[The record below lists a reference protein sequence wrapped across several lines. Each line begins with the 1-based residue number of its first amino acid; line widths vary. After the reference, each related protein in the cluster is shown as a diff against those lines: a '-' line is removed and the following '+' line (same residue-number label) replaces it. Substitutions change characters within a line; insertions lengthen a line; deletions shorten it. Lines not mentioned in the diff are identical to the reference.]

1 MAEHNKIRVIIT
13 NKQKAVKIPTGIRML
28 VRRCCNAVLR
38 LEKFEGSAEISVT
51 FTDNEGIKALN
62 KQYRDKDIETDVL
75 SFPMGENGVYDTNP
89 ETGAQILGDVVISME
104 KARDQAEL
112 FGHSL
117 QREVGYLNGKIVSV
131 TKQITK
137 LFNTGVDHFKCNYKR
152 TQNGEQRPFCGRKIV
167 KATEN
172 ENIKCRNK
180 VKSHMTFA
188 FYGKAE
194 TSECTFKTF
203 DLLFHTP

>member
-1 MAEHNKIRVIIT
+1 MPKIAFLTFTGPAHTKTAEITADKISKASITGLFTKYKNIFPIISKSRKNST
-13 NKQKAVKIPTGIRML
+13 AVNTAG
-28 VRRCCNAVLR
+28 NDTASTAAAVL
-38 LEKFEGSAEISVT
+38 
-51 FTDNEGIKALN
+51 DN
-62 KQYRDKDIETDVL
+62 
-75 SFPMGENGVYDTNP
+75 
-89 ETGAQILGDVVISME
+89 
-104 KARDQAEL
+104 
-112 FGHSL
+112 
-117 QREVGYLNGKIVSV
+117 LNGKIVSV

-172 ENIKCRNK
+172 KNIKCCNK

-194 TSECTFKTF
+194 TYECTFKTF

>member
-1 MAEHNKIRVIIT
+1 MPKIAFLT
-13 NKQKAVKIPTGIRML
+13 FTGP
-28 VRRCCNAVLR
+28 AHT
-38 LEKFEGSAEISVT
+38 KTAEITADKISKTSITGLFAKYKNIFPITSKSRKNSTAVNT
-51 FTDNEGIKALN
+51 AENDTASTAAASIKCARILRGCNVLDN
-62 KQYRDKDIETDVL
+62 
-75 SFPMGENGVYDTNP
+75 
-89 ETGAQILGDVVISME
+89 
-104 KARDQAEL
+104 
-112 FGHSL
+112 
-117 QREVGYLNGKIVSV
+117 LNGKIVSV

-167 KATEN
+167 KATKN

>member
-1 MAEHNKIRVIIT
+1 MPKIAFLIF
-13 NKQKAVKIPTGIRML
+13 TGP
-28 VRRCCNAVLR
+28 AHT
-38 LEKFEGSAEISVT
+38 KTAEITADKISKTSITGLFTKYKNT
-51 FTDNEGIKALN
+51 FPITSKSRKNSTAVNTAENDTASTAAVGNVLDN
-62 KQYRDKDIETDVL
+62 
-75 SFPMGENGVYDTNP
+75 
-89 ETGAQILGDVVISME
+89 
-104 KARDQAEL
+104 
-112 FGHSL
+112 
-117 QREVGYLNGKIVSV
+117 LNGKIVSV

-172 ENIKCRNK
+172 ENIKCCNK

>member
-1 MAEHNKIRVIIT
+1 MKFRTEGLIIKEQ
-13 NKQKAVKIPTGIRML
+13 NIGEQDKL
-28 VRRCCNAVLR
+28 V
-38 LEKFEGSAEISVT
+38 F
-51 FTDNEGIKALN
+51 AL
-62 KQYRDKDIETDVL
+62 
-75 SFPMGENGVYDTNP
+75 
-89 ETGAQILGDVVISME
+89 
-104 KARDQAEL
+104 
-112 FGHSL
+112 
-117 QREVGYLNGKIVSV
+117 
-131 TKQITK
+131 TK
-137 LFNTGVDHFKCNYKR
+137 LFNTGVDHFKCNYKC
-152 TQNGEQRPFCGRKIV
+152 TQNSEQRPFCGRKIV

>member
-1 MAEHNKIRVIIT
+1 MFIFSF
-13 NKQKAVKIPTGIRML
+13 
-28 VRRCCNAVLR
+28 NAQNCVLD
-38 LEKFEGSAEISVT
+38 FYGT
-51 FTDNEGIKALN
+51 CT
-62 KQYRDKDIETDVL
+62 YKD
-75 SFPMGENGVYDTNP
+75 
-89 ETGAQILGDVVISME
+89 
-104 KARDQAEL
+104 
-112 FGHSL
+112 
-117 QREVGYLNGKIVSV
+117 
-131 TKQITK
+131 
-137 LFNTGVDHFKCNYKR
+137 
-152 TQNGEQRPFCGRKIV
+152 GRKIV

>member
-1 MAEHNKIRVIIT
+1 MPKIAFLT
-13 NKQKAVKIPTGIRML
+13 FTGP
-28 VRRCCNAVLR
+28 AHT
-38 LEKFEGSAEISVT
+38 KTAEITADKISKT
-51 FTDNEGIKALN
+51 SITGLFTKYENIFPITSKSRKNSTAVNTAENDTASTANVLDN
-62 KQYRDKDIETDVL
+62 
-75 SFPMGENGVYDTNP
+75 
-89 ETGAQILGDVVISME
+89 
-104 KARDQAEL
+104 
-112 FGHSL
+112 
-117 QREVGYLNGKIVSV
+117 LNGKIVSV

>member
-1 MAEHNKIRVIIT
+1 MNKDDRRS
-13 NKQKAVKIPTGIRML
+13 GIAGRSGGL
-28 VRRCCNAVLR
+28 
-38 LEKFEGSAEISVT
+38 SA
-51 FTDNEGIKALN
+51 FFPALN
-62 KQYRDKDIETDVL
+62 KEDDERGGKHGCGCNVL
-75 SFPMGENGVYDTNP
+75 DN
-89 ETGAQILGDVVISME
+89 
-104 KARDQAEL
+104 
-112 FGHSL
+112 
-117 QREVGYLNGKIVSV
+117 LNGKIVSV

-137 LFNTGVDHFKCNYKR
+137 LFNTGVDHSKCNYKL

-188 FYGKAE
+188 FYGKVK